1 VVVSGSFT
9 IPTSTPSTPN
19 VPPSP
24 SQNSA
29 QQAAAAKKNMFK
41 RTKDDGMDK

>member
-1 VVVSGSFT
+1 
-9 IPTSTPSTPN
+9 

-29 QQAAAAKKNMFK
+29 LQQAKKNMFK